1 VKRFF
6 SFLVRTSAF
15 LGKEIFEILRQPR
28 LILTLVFGPFLILLL
43 FGLGFRNEPRALRTL
58 FVVDEGSE
66 IAQRIQEYATSLGP
80 QLIFA
85 GITGDEA
92 EAKKKLLQQQVDLVA
107 VAPPNAYQVIRN
119 SQQAI
124 FTLYHNEID
133 PFQVDYVNVFGQVY
147 VDEVNRRIL
156 QTITQRGQSEAST
169 VQDKL
174 EAARASAIAIREA
187 LEREDSTAA
196 REHLRELNNQ
206 VDELA
211 LMVGASAGLLVSVQ
225 DTIGPGSDDNSF
237 DNEAILA
244 SLADLRQDVDMLNEI
259 ADNQDDYRAE
269 AEQVAKIE
277 EDLTTLGTYL
287 NEFQSIAP
295 HVLVSPFRSEAKA
308 ISIVQLKPADFFAP
322 AVIVLLLQHLAVTFA
337 ALSIVRER
345 LNGAMELFRVS
356 PISATEMLL
365 SKYLS
370 YMVFAGIL
378 ATVLTLLVSYGLSVP
393 MLGTW
398 LSYGLVI
405 AALIFTSL
413 GIGFVISLLA
423 QTDSQAVQYSMI
435 VLLAS
440 VFFSGA
446 FLGLQTLW
454 EPVRAVS
461 WALPATY
468 GIVLLQ
474 NIMLRGHLANP
485 ILLGSLTALGAGL
498 FIVALWLLHR
508 VMARS

>member
-1 VKRFF
+1 MKRFF
-6 SFLVRTSAF
+6 SFLIRTSAF

-28 LILTLVFGPFLILLL
+28 LVLTLVFGPFLILLL

-58 FVVDEGSE
+58 FVVDENSE

-92 EAKKKLLQQQVDLVA
+92 EAKNKLLQQQVDVVA
-107 VAPPNAYQVIRN
+107 VAPPNAYQTIRN

-133 PFQVDYVNVFGQVY
+133 PFQVDYVNVFGKVY
-147 VDEVNRRIL
+147 VDEVNRRIW
-156 QTITQRGQSEAST
+156 QTVTQRGQSEAST

-174 EAARASAIAIREA
+174 EVARASATAIREA
-187 LEREDSTAA
+187 LEREDSTTA

-225 DTIGPGSDDNSF
+225 DTIGLGSGDNSL
-237 DNEAILA
+237 DSEAILA
-244 SLADLRQDVDMLNEI
+244 SLADLRRDVASLNKIE
-259 ADNQDDYRAE
+259 DNRDNYSVE
-269 AEQVAKIE
+269 VEQVAKIE

-287 NEFQSIAP
+287 NEFRSIDP
-295 HVLVSPFRSEAKA
+295 YVLVSPFRSEAKA
-308 ISIVQLKPADFFAP
+308 ISLVPLKPTDFFAP

-356 PISATEMLL
+356 PISAAEMLF

-378 ATVLTLLVSYGLSVP
+378 ATVLTLLVIYGLSVP
-393 MLGTW
+393 MLGPW

-454 EPVRAVS
+454 EPIRAVS

-468 GIVLLQ
+468 GIILLQ

-485 ILLGSLTALGAGL
+485 IILGSLTALGAGL

-508 VMARS
+508 AMARS

>member
-1 VKRFF
+1 VNRFT
-6 SFLVRTSAF
+6 SLLIRTSAF
-15 LGKEIFEILRQPR
+15 LGKEIFEILRQPK
-28 LILTLVFGPFLILLL
+28 LVLTLVLGPFLILLL
-43 FGLGFRNEPRALRTL
+43 FGLGFRNEPPALRTI

-66 IAQRIQEYATSLGP
+66 MAQRIQEYATSLGP
-80 QLIFA
+80 QLIFS
-85 GITGDEA
+85 GITSDEA
-92 EAKKKLLQQQVDLVA
+92 EAKKKLLQQQVDVVA
-107 VAPPNAYQVIRN
+107 VVPADAYQTIRN
-119 SQQAI
+119 SEHAI

-133 PFQVDYVNVFGQVY
+133 PFQVDYVNIFGKVY

-156 QTITQRGQSEAST
+156 ETVTQRGQSEAST
-169 VQDKL
+169 VQDRL
-174 EAARASAIAIREA
+174 QAVRASATAIREA
-187 LEREDSTAA
+187 LERDDSAAA
-196 REHLRELNNQ
+196 REHQRELNNQ

-211 LMVGASAGLLVSVQ
+211 LVVGASAGLLVSVQ
-225 DTIGPGSDDNSF
+225 DTIGPGGDDNSL
-237 DNEAILA
+237 DTEAILA
-244 SLADLRQDVDMLNEI
+244 GLTDLRQDADSLDKIE
-259 ADNQDDYRAE
+259 DNQADYSAE
-269 AEQVAKIE
+269 GEQVAKIE
-277 EDLTTLGTYL
+277 ADLTLLDTHLS
-287 NEFQSIAP
+287 EFQSIAP
-295 HVLVSPFRSEAKA
+295 NILVSPFRSEAKA

-322 AVIVLLLQHLAVTFA
+322 SVIVLLLQHLAITFA

-345 LNGAMELFRVS
+345 LNGAMELFRIS
-356 PISATEMLL
+356 PISSIEMLL

-370 YMVFAGIL
+370 YMIFAGIL
-378 ATVLTLLVSYGLSVP
+378 AIVLTLLVIYGLGVP
-393 MLGTW
+393 MLGPW
-398 LSYGLVI
+398 FSYGLAV
-405 AALIFTSL
+405 AAIIFTSL
-413 GIGFVISLLA
+413 GIGFVISLVSE
-423 QTDSQAVQYSMI
+423 TDSQAVQYSMI

-474 NIMLRGHLANP
+474 DIMLRGHLANP

>member
-1 VKRFF
+1 MN
-6 SFLVRTSAF
+6 SFLSLLIRTSAF

-43 FGLGFRNEPRALRTL
+43 FGIGFRNEPRALRTM
-58 FVVDEGSE
+58 FVVEDGSE
-66 IAQRIQEYATSLGP
+66 MAQRIQEYATSLGP

-85 GITGDEA
+85 GITSDEA
-92 EAKKKLLQQQVDLVA
+92 EAKSKLLQQQVDVVA
-107 VAPPNAYQVIRN
+107 VAPSNAYQTIRN

-133 PFQVDYVNVFGQVY
+133 PFQKDYVNVFGQVY

-156 QTITQRGQSEAST
+156 QTVTQRGQSEAST
-169 VQDKL
+169 VQDRL
-174 EAARASAIAIREA
+174 QAARTSATAIREA
-187 LEREDSTAA
+187 LERDDSATA
-196 REHLRELNNQ
+196 REHQRELNTQ

-211 LMVGASAGLLVSVQ
+211 LVVGASAGLLSGVQ
-225 DTIGPGSDDNSF
+225 DSIGPGGDGNNLDT
-237 DNEAILA
+237 ETVLA
-244 SLADLRQDVDMLNEI
+244 TLTDLRQGANSLDEI
-259 ADNQDDYRAE
+259 EDNQADYNTE
-269 AEQVAKIE
+269 VEKVAQIE
-277 EDLTTLGTYL
+277 EDLTTLDTHL
-287 NEFQSIAP
+287 SEFQSIAP
-295 HVLVSPFRSEAKA
+295 NVLVSPFRSEAQS
-308 ISIVQLKPADFFAP
+308 ISTIQFKPADFFAP
-322 AVIVLLLQHLAVTFA
+322 SVIVLLLQHLAITFA

-345 LNGAMELFRVS
+345 VNGAMELFRVS
-356 PISATEMLL
+356 PISAIEMLT

-370 YMVFAGIL
+370 YIVFSGIL
-378 ATVLTLLVSYGLSVP
+378 AVILTLLVIYGLAVP

-446 FLGLQTLW
+446 FLALQTLW
-454 EPVRAVS
+454 EPVRVVS

-468 GIVLLQ
+468 G
-474 NIMLRGHLANP
+474 
-485 ILLGSLTALGAGL
+485 
-498 FIVALWLLHR
+498 
-508 VMARS
+508 